1 VIIRG
6 SLLPSQKGE
15 LFNMLFKRNTRGNQL
30 VGTLSDLGNIAKT
43 ALVSEY
49 FVLILTVIYF
59 FTVWAFVPWLGN
71 RSNLSNILARVWPLL
86 AAAVGQ
92 TYVLIVA
99 GIDLSQVAVMAVTS
113 VVGTSLITQ
122 SVNPLLFEGNPI
134 WNVLVTDQGGILA
147 SNPVGVPIAILVVLL
162 IGITIGLIN
171 GTAIAVFRMPA
182 FVVTLVSMMFFGAFA
197 IFLTYSENIM
207 NLPTGYT
214 GIAVERFGP
223 VSFSLL
229 ISVALALLAY
239 MILGRSVIGR
249 WMYAVGLN
257 PRAARVSGVPTR
269 SVLIFVYAF
278 SGFCAAVAGILMTA
292 RLQVGRP
299 VAGGLDMM
307 LQIIGANVIGGM
319 SLMGGKGKI
328 HWTVFGVLFFVV
340 LQNSVDQMNLD
351 TFVVRIVLGFAILMA
366 ALLDVARTRISAS
379 NAPISDAV
387 LSHRATAEEVSS

>member
-1 VIIRG
+1 MV
-6 SLLPSQKGE
+6 
-15 LFNMLFKRNTRGNQL
+15 FKRNAPGDHV
-30 VGTLSDLGNIAKT
+30 VGKLSGPGNIARR

-49 FVLILTVIYF
+49 FVLILTIVYF
-59 FTVWAFVPWLGN
+59 LVVWAFVPWLGS
-71 RSNLSNILARVWPLL
+71 RANLTNILARVWPLL

-92 TYVLIVA
+92 TFVLIVA

-122 SVNPLLFEGNPI
+122 SVNPILFEGNPI
-134 WNVLVTDQGGILA
+134 WGVLVTEQGGLLA
-147 SNPVGVPIAILVVLL
+147 AHPAGVPIAILVVLL
-162 IGITIGLIN
+162 IGMSIGLIN
-171 GTAIAVFRMPA
+171 GTAIAVFQMPA

-207 NLPTGYT
+207 NLPTAYT
-214 GIAVERFGP
+214 GIALERFGP

-229 ISVALALLAY
+229 ISVALAFIAY
-239 MILGRSVIGR
+239 MILGRSVVGR

-257 PRAARVSGVPTR
+257 PRTARVSGVPTR
-269 SVLIFVYAF
+269 GVLIFVYTF
-278 SGFCAAVAGILMTA
+278 SGFCAAVSGLLMTS

-328 HWTVFGVLFFVV
+328 QWTVFGVLFFVV

-366 ALLDVARTRISAS
+366 ALLDVTRNRMADTGGSIETE
-379 NAPISDAV
+379 APAPQAV
-387 LSHRATAEEVSS
+387 AEEGSRS

>member
-1 VIIRG
+1 MV
-6 SLLPSQKGE
+6 
-15 LFNMLFKRNTRGNQL
+15 FNRNTASLIGHVTRR
-30 VGTLSDLGNIAKT
+30 

-49 FVLILTVIYF
+49 FVLILTIVYF
-59 FTVWAFVPWLGN
+59 LIVWAFVPWLGN
-71 RSNLSNILARVWPLL
+71 RANLMNILARIWPLL

-92 TYVLIVA
+92 TFVLIVA

-122 SVNPLLFEGNPI
+122 AVNPILFEGNPI
-134 WNVLVTDQGGILA
+134 WGVLVTEQGGILA
-147 SNPVGVPIAILVVLL
+147 NHPAGVLIAIGVVLL

-171 GTAIAVFRMPA
+171 GTAVAVFGMPA

-207 NLPTGYT
+207 NLPAGYT
-214 GIAVERFGP
+214 GIALERFGP
-223 VSFSLL
+223 ASFSLVV
-229 ISVALALLAY
+229 SVTLALVAY
-239 MILGRSVIGR
+239 MILGRSVLGR

-269 SVLIFVYAF
+269 GVLIFVYGF
-278 SGFCAAVAGILMTA
+278 SGFCAAVSGILMTS

-319 SLMGGKGKI
+319 SLMGGKGKVQ
-328 HWTVFGVLFFVV
+328 WTVFGVLFFVV

-366 ALLDVARTRISAS
+366 ALLDVARNRIGEARTRPLSPSPRSAS
-379 NAPISDAV
+379 
-387 LSHRATAEEVSS
+387 